1 MFEPIAGNIFR
12 WGTMDGE
19 SGIMMYA
26 HLLLKDGKAVLI
38 DPIAMPNIIPLIKVL
53 GEPISI
59 IMTNYPHLRG
69 SPLLSRQYNI
79 PLFIPDVKEVDED
92 EALTA
97 IFIDLYNMKHGKP
110 YGENTKLPFGIKAYN
125 ISGRHEFALKF
136 DDYLIVGDS
145 AYGIQSKLKFYPS
158 GIWPD
163 EDGSKSK
170 ATADSLIPIIEK
182 TGAKGLLSGHNED
195 IPSGLQEMIP

>member
-1 MFEPIAGNIFR
+1 MFEPVARNIFR
-12 WGTMDGE
+12 WGTIDGE

-79 PLFIPDVKEVDED
+79 PLFIPDC
-92 EALTA
+92 
-97 IFIDLYNMKHGKP
+97 
-110 YGENTKLPFGIKAYN
+110 
-125 ISGRHEFALKF
+125 
-136 DDYLIVGDS
+136 
-145 AYGIQSKLKFYPS
+145 Q
-158 GIWPD
+158 
-163 EDGSKSK
+163 
-170 ATADSLIPIIEK
+170 
-182 TGAKGLLSGHNED
+182 
-195 IPSGLQEMIP
+195 